1 MAPSSGYIIPEDRG
15 RQKWSNRRT
24 RHRLC
29 ALPRRATAKPAAVR
43 GTGVACLRTLRR
55 TGPRDQA
62 AVAVLVLFGLLA
74 MIGWWIG
81 QGGLSGRLVEVEQA
95 KPQQAQYLV
104 DVNSADWPEL
114 AQLPGIGE
122 VLARRIVE
130 ERTAGGPFRDLDD
143 LQERVRG
150 IGPATLERLRPFVAP
165 LPPTTGLAEK

>member
-1 MAPSSGYIIPEDRG
+1 MVEPTDKASSLRSASPGNGETRG
-15 RQKWSNRRT
+15 
-24 RHRLC
+24 
-29 ALPRRATAKPAAVR
+29 
-43 GTGVACLRTLRR
+43 
-55 TGPRDQA
+55 GPRDGCRMSAYPASDWPAWLLRPADQA
-62 AVAVLVLFGLLA
+62 AVAVLV
-74 MIGWWIG
+74 
-81 QGGLSGRLVEVEQA
+81 VEQA

>member
-1 MAPSSGYIIPEDRG
+1 MVEPRDKASSLRSASPGNGETRG
-15 RQKWSNRRT
+15 
-24 RHRLC
+24 
-29 ALPRRATAKPAAVR
+29 
-43 GTGVACLRTLRR
+43 
-55 TGPRDQA
+55 GPRDGCRMPAYPASDWPAWLLRPADQA